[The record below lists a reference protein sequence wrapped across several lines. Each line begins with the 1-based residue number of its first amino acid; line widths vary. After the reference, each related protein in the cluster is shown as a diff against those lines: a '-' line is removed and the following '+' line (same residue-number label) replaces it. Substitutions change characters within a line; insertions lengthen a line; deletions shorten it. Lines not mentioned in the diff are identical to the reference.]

1 MTFCTYIFVVI
12 QAIFTILTLLNREL
26 GEEWNGVEL
35 VLLSTKESSQHVIK
49 CQNLPEFMFTFP
61 YLSLAYNLSWVFL
74 NAFIL

>member
-35 VLLSTKESSQHVIK
+35 ALLSTKESSQHYYDK
-49 CQNLPEFMFTFP
+49 MAKFTGIYVHFSVP
-61 YLSLAYNLSWVFL
+61 LFGL
-74 NAFIL
+74 